1 MNESLS
7 SAHLSSVDW
16 LGHLSFALNSSEE
29 RQLVGCERKKER
41 AEALTRLRR
50 GSERSLAAYPLSQ
63 SLSYLLCL
71 RRSSLRLSCEAEL
84 SSSERQ
90 SFSYLYHAEQSINL
104 SRVEFRPYRAAE
116 HSSLPSE
123 AASLPEL
130 RLSLRLRRSSLLYH
144 LRRSSSIFL
153 LGRAI

>member
-29 RQLVGCERKKER
+29 VG
-41 AEALTRLRR
+41 RLREKKR
-50 GSERSLAAYPLSQ
+50 KSRSPLEARQREISCCLPAISISISILS
-63 SLSYLLCL
+63 SLS
-71 RRSSLRLSCEAEL
+71 EAEL

-123 AASLPEL
+123 FFTRASAIFTSEAEQSSLPSEAEL
-130 RLSLRLRRSSLLYH
+130 VYLSFRQSNLRRLVSS
-144 LRRSSSIFL
+144 RI
-153 LGRAI
+153 